1 MDTTV
6 SFLLVI
12 LFFVTHQHY
21 SKVIMDAE
29 DPRKIH
35 DDAKLS
41 AIRATR
47 ETIDD
52 RKQHFGLWSTLG
64 LSYSIMNTPIALAST
79 LILSVGVG
87 GSPVYIFAYCVA
99 FVFQVIVCVSLA
111 EMAGAFPHPSGETFF
126 FGRPQ
131 KDI

>member
-1 MDTTV
+1 
-6 SFLLVI
+6 
-12 LFFVTHQHY
+12 
-21 SKVIMDAE
+21 MDAE

-41 AIRATR
+41 AIRLLGRPPSAKP
-47 ETIDD
+47 IDD

-64 LSYSIMNTPIALAST
+64 LSYSIMNTPISLAST

-87 GSPVYIFAYCVA
+87 GSPVYIFAYCIA

-111 EMAGAFPHPSGETFF
+111 EMAGAFPHPSGETFL

-131 KDI
+131 KDT